1 MALPLICL
9 QSADLTRRCI
19 DLFSFERRKLCY
31 CSSECIKRIKIN
43 LAFTKPGKRKYIF
56 RKHQAWSN
64 NTEHHPTSLNIINI
78 TEPIF
83 FFFIII
89 ITSPNRELKHKNR
102 CEPLGTYPSGLR
114 SATAT
119 CQELQLLRQ
128 EAQQLR
134 NECREQLALGAQ
146 HAKENLG
153 RWNLG
158 RFTLIHYDSLIP

>member
-1 MALPLICL
+1 MALPLICF

-31 CSSECIKRIKIN
+31 CSSECIKRIKRN
-43 LAFTKPGKRKYIF
+43 LAFTRPGKRKYIF
-56 RKHQAWSN
+56 RKHQACSN
-64 NTEHHPTSLNIINI
+64 NTEHHPTSLNII
-78 TEPIF
+78 TETIF
-83 FFFIII
+83 IIII
-89 ITSPNRELKHKNR
+89 ITSPNRELKHTNR